1 MNNIYMYLLFIVSG
15 GVSVIFNLMT
25 RMLLN
30 CIFPFEFSVAVSYIV
45 GVLVAFVMMKTFV
58 FKKSNGTTKQQF
70 LKFTLV
76 NCYGFLQTIF
86 LSHIFLRILNRLE
99 VSFIIQ
105 NEFIAHFVALGCLA
119 ISSFIL
125 HFYFTFKSHRTVK
138 ND

>member
-58 FKKSNGTTKQQF
+58 FKKSIGTTKQQF
-70 LKFTLV
+70 LKFT
-76 NCYGFLQTIF
+76 
-86 LSHIFLRILNRLE
+86 
-99 VSFIIQ
+99 
-105 NEFIAHFVALGCLA
+105 
-119 ISSFIL
+119 
-125 HFYFTFKSHRTVK
+125 
-138 ND
+138 